1 MSVTSG
7 AEQTGAA
14 NGVVMACVALGSNLG
29 DRAATLSRAVEMLR
43 RIPGTRLEAV
53 SGFVETAAVRV
64 GDAEPGGPYL
74 NGAARLATRL
84 SAAGLHEHLQRIE
97 AALGRVREG
106 AARGAARTID
116 LDLLLYGE
124 AEIDTPALRVP
135 HPRMHERA
143 FVLGPLAE
151 VAAEAMVPG
160 RGRVGALWE
169 DVRAAMRS
177 GPRALVIAVLAAG
190 LACAHGRAE
199 ACERCDAAGQPRT
212 GADTVRAIDPGIVLG
227 EVAGA
232 YGAGPWAERVTVTL
246 RHPGKPA
253 RDADLIVRYD
263 PGSGKV
269 AAGGESAAR
278 PEALAVEMGVLR
290 LFASGGA
297 LMVTMT
303 ENAETVYRAEF
314 PAGASLTPAL
324 VAGLVRPLPLVQ
336 LALVRAGGEADR
348 LELPPYLAGVRWRD
362 AEMNPK
368 EDHPAYRMRG
378 RAAGVEG
385 EYEMVVDAATGRLRR
400 AAGPLRGD
408 GQATWEMSCVPV
420 PVGDRARWVVETAD
434 RRRVATLA
442 ELRLRGVEVGVGQ
455 RLPFDVIG
463 VRNGDG
469 AGVRLADV
477 VARHAEATHVA
488 LVLWRPP
495 SDGPEG
501 VPADRAEAS
510 QALASALGAVS
521 LVVSDGGGRGGAR
534 VVSVGVV
541 VPSGFAEPE
550 GPRAGTVPARPVE
563 RLVSGA
569 LAAVIVVDRGM
580 MIRAAEAVEAEADPR
595 VVAGRIAERLR

>member
-1 MSVTSG
+1 
-7 AEQTGAA
+7 
-14 NGVVMACVALGSNLG
+14 MACVALGSNLG
-29 DRAATLSRAVEMLR
+29 DRSANLSRAVEMLGR
-43 RIPGTRLEAV
+43 VPGTRVEAV
-53 SGFVETAAVRV
+53 SRFIETVAVRV

-74 NGAARLATRL
+74 NGAARLATTL
-84 SAAGLHEHLQRIE
+84 SAPGLHEHLQRIE

-106 AARGAARTID
+106 EARGAARTID

-124 AEIDTPALRVP
+124 AEVATPALRVP

-151 VAAEAMVPG
+151 VAADAMLPG
-160 RGRVGALWE
+160 RGRVEALW
-169 DVRAAMRS
+169 AAMRS
-177 GPRALVIAVLAAG
+177 GGRGAGRSERGGRGLAVVLALAVAG
-190 LACAHGRAE
+190 GWGGKGE
-199 ACERCDAAGQPRT
+199 ASAAVAGDQPRGGG
-212 GADTVRAIDPGIVLG
+212 GADAVRVIDPGIVLG
-227 EVAGA
+227 EAAGA

-263 PGSGKV
+263 PGSGK
-269 AAGGESAAR
+269 AGAGGEGAAR
-278 PEALAVEMGVLR
+278 AEALAVEMGVLR

-303 ENAETVYRAEF
+303 ENTETVYRGEY
-314 PAGASLTPAL
+314 PAGAALTPTL

-336 LALVRAGGEADR
+336 LALLRAGGEADR
-348 LELPPYLAGVRWRD
+348 LELPPYLVGVRWGD

-378 RAAGVEG
+378 RAAGVSG

-408 GQATWEMSCVPV
+408 GLATWEMVCVPV
-420 PVGDRARWVVETAD
+420 PVGERARWAVETAD

-455 RLPFDVIG
+455 RLPFDVIAA
-463 VRNGDG
+463 RDGDG
-469 AGVRLADV
+469 AGVRLAEV

-495 SDGPEG
+495 GDAAEG
-501 VPADRAEAS
+501 ASADRAEAS
-510 QALASALGAVS
+510 HALASALGAVS
-521 LVVSDGGGRGGAR
+521 LVVSEGVGRGGAR

-541 VPSGFAEPE
+541 VPSGLAEPE

-580 MIRAAEAVEAEADPR
+580 IIRAAEAVEAEADPR